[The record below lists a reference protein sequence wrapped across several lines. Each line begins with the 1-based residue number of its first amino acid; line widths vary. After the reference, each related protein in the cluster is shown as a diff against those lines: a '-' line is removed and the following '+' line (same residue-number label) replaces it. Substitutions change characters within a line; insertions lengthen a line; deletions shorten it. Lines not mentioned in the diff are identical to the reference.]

1 MESDLTKILQ
11 IINKKIRDKVLSFE
25 DLSKYVKNTTQAQI
39 VFLLFNN
46 QDKTIFQK
54 DICEEI
60 GLKKSSITEQLDL
73 LEEAGVITRIADK
86 KDRRKNRITLTDE
99 ALKMIKTIDEEVVAF
114 NQKMMEGVADEE
126 LKIFMKVLD
135 KMEKNVR

>member
-1 MESDLTKILQ
+1 MKSDLTKILQ
-11 IINKKIRDKVLSFE
+11 IINKKIRDRVLSFE

-73 LEEAGVITRIADK
+73 LEEVGVITRIADK

-99 ALKMIKTIDEEVVAF
+99 ALKMIETIDEEVDAF
-114 NQKMMEGVADEE
+114 NQKMMEGVTDEE
-126 LKIFMKVLD
+126 LEIFMKVLD
-135 KMEKNVR
+135 KMEKNIR

>member
-73 LEEAGVITRIADK
+73 LEEAEVITRIADK

-99 ALKMIKTIDEEVVAF
+99 ALKMIKTIDEEVGAF
-114 NQKMMEGVADEE
+114 NQKMMEGVTDEE

>member
-1 MESDLTKILQ
+1 MQ

-73 LEEAGVITRIADK
+73 LEEAEVITRIADK

-99 ALKMIKTIDEEVVAF
+99 ALKMIKTIDEEVEAF
-114 NQKMMEGVADEE
+114 NQKMMKGVTDEE
-126 LKIFMKVLD
+126 LKI
-135 KMEKNVR
+135 

>member
-1 MESDLTKILQ
+1 MESDLAKILQ

-73 LEEAGVITRIADK
+73 LEEAGVITRIAYK

-99 ALKMIKTIDEEVVAF
+99 ALKMIKTIDEEVGAF
-114 NQKMMEGVADEE
+114 NQKMMEGVTDEE